1 MSHVWGYG
9 CRGWYSRMSRFCPN
23 NVSYGGSYFSIGRR
37 LSFVVDDS
45 VNLSLPLCFPSLY
58 PFCPSVCLRSR
69 FPPLL
74 LGEFRSGFSWLLLP
88 PCLSLPSVLAVGVEF
103 VSWLPLSP
111 RRPSKWNSFHFSA
124 PTQPRAPHMYWHII
138 YCICACQLGSA
149 SKISRLKMCRKCKN
163 ASQESTFPRLI
174 ILFLSKWRLGVL
186 QSHWQCWPFWS
197 MSGMGGSWFPQ

>member
-1 MSHVWGYG
+1 MRCPVFEDMDVEDD
-9 CRGWYSRMSRFCPN
+9 MSRFCPN

-88 PCLSLPSVLAVGVEF
+88 PCLSLSLLSWLSVSNLSPDSLCLPGVPLSETASTSLLQHSPEHHTCTGTSYTVYVP
-103 VSWLPLSP
+103 VSWDQHPKYP
-111 RRPSKWNSFHFSA
+111 
-124 PTQPRAPHMYWHII
+124 
-138 YCICACQLGSA
+138 G
-149 SKISRLKMCRKCKN
+149 
-163 ASQESTFPRLI
+163 
-174 ILFLSKWRLGVL
+174 
-186 QSHWQCWPFWS
+186 
-197 MSGMGGSWFPQ
+197 